1 MHEVQLELTDEV
13 YDQAKRRAVEAG
25 FKTVGEYIADV
36 LYDDL
41 VEDTENLDHLFTPG
55 RIAHIDSVIAKVKA
69 GGKTHTAAEVRE
81 HFRKRFEE

>member
-1 MHEVQLELTDEV
+1 MQFVQLELTDQL

-36 LYDDL
+36 VSDDL
-41 VEDTENLDHLFTPG
+41 AEDTDNLDHLFTPE
-55 RIAHIDSVIAKVKA
+55 RITHIDSVIAKVKA

-81 HFRKRFEE
+81 HFRKRFEG